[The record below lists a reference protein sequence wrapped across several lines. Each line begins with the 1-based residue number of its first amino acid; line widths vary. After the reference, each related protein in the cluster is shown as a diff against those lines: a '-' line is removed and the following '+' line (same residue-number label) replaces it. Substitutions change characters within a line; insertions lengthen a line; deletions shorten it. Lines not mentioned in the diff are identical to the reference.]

1 MPENSR
7 RPSEAN
13 KEAVEKQEGED
24 RAPDRSPKASKRR
37 KTRTRGVAGLLGDYT
52 QDQSPTNPADESDT
66 RYAGS
71 DPVIPEHERL
81 PEEIRQP
88 PEDPTHP
95 AGAREP
101 GDLGA
106 TTRDASSE
114 SQPAGRPSAPEPSPK
129 GTEEG
134 GEESVP
140 KDDNGRW
147 SRPDNSSE
155 EFSSEESDVVGSR
168 MPTRR
173 TGKPV
178 EAPVND
184 APVKPV
190 RRPSNTAATKS
201 SVARRSRTGA
211 AIPPGESS
219 PLGRGSGEPVVKVS
233 YYLPEGHT
241 FVIDEMRA
249 QLKRRYRYT
258 ARQASQSNIISLAI
272 ELLYEELMGE
282 PFPEAGDEQG

>member
-1 MPENSR
+1 MPENSQ

-24 RAPDRSPKASKRR
+24 RGPKAPKRR

-66 RYAGS
+66 RDAGS
-71 DPVIPEHERL
+71 GPGVPEHEAL
-81 PEEIRQP
+81 PEE
-88 PEDPTHP
+88 
-95 AGAREP
+95 
-101 GDLGA
+101 A

-114 SQPAGRPSAPEPSPK
+114 SQPAGRPSAPVPGSNGPGER
-129 GTEEG
+129 

-140 KDDNGRW
+140 KDDNGGRN
-147 SRPDNSSE
+147 RPDDSTE
-155 EFSSEESDVVGSR
+155 EPNVVGSR

-173 TGKPV
+173 TGGPV
-178 EAPVND
+178 EASVNDAPVND

-249 QLKRRYRYT
+249 QLKRRHRYT

-282 PFPEAGDEQG
+282 PFPEDGHDQELRIGR